1 MAESDRQTLVKAF
14 DREIDPIAEYA
25 TTFDEV
31 DIDVFDMFLKDVL
44 EPGNPTEPTIDSYGR
59 SIKEWAEF
67 MGVQIAIPLAL
78 TRTTSNGSSDANWRR
93 RGTPDE
99 R

>member
-31 DIDVFDMFLKDVL
+31 DIDVFDMFLK
-44 EPGNPTEPTIDSYGR
+44 
-59 SIKEWAEF
+59 EWAEF